1 MAPHSS
7 TLAWKIPWTEEPGRL
22 QSMLDTTERL
32 HFHFSLACI
41 GEGNGNP
48 FKCSCLENPREGG
61 AWWAAVYGVA
71 QTQLKWLSIA
81 EQSIDMTSYHFR
93 DWVVKRLLLSC
104 SFSLSLSLL
113 ALGKLSCHIVPSPV
127 ERKAWHEF
135 ESGPFSLSLILKRL
149 QLFKKPWARTTQLSC
164 LQILDPQKLWETV
177 YYFKLLNLGV
187 TSSIAIDN

>member
-1 MAPHSS
+1 MVPHSS